1 MELFLAE
8 GDGLGIW
15 TLGGV
20 KTKCDVVR
28 DKVFCLPLGWVP
40 EQVFPE
46 LLHRFLPSHE
56 TQVGVPT
63 ATKDFNSRWQPLQ
76 KMGSWVEKN
85 CLQKL
90 QVCDTV

>member
-1 MELFLAE
+1 MEPFLAE
-8 GDGLGIW
+8 GDGLGIR

-20 KTKCDVVR
+20 KTKCDDVR

-56 TQVGVPT
+56 T
-63 ATKDFNSRWQPLQ
+63 
-76 KMGSWVEKN
+76 
-85 CLQKL
+85 
-90 QVCDTV
+90 